1 MGVTVHLRR
10 THSYIVA
17 TCSTIYTVRAAA
29 AAAAAAA
36 LTHYVLTVSPPSSSE
51 TAGVSRHRHAD
62 SCSVSAELTV
72 LVKKNCQLMGGI
84 TGLGTNGQGLEF
96 RDWGLGFRD

>member
-29 AAAAAAA
+29 AAA

-51 TAGVSRHRHAD
+51 TAGVSPHRHAD

-96 RDWGLGFRD
+96 RV